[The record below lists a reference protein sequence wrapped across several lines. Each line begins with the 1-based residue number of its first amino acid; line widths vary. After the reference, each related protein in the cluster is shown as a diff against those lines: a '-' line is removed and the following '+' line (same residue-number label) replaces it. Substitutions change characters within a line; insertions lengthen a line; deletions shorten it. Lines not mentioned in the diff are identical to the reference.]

1 MAPDLKPSLGTHSMK
16 LVGERL
22 LGGRVSFD
30 SSAIDGTTFRF
41 LVLLQPPTPTAP
53 SVV

>member
-16 LVGERL
+16 LVGKRL

-30 SSAIDGTTFRF
+30 SSAIDGTIFRF
-41 LVLLQPPTPTAP
+41 LVSLQPPTPAALA
-53 SVV
+53 VV